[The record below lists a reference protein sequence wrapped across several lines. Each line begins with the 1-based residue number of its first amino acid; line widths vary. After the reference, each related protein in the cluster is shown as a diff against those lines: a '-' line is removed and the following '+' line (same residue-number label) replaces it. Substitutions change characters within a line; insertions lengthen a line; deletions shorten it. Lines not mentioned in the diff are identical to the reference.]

1 MESLALMVSII
12 VAISMI
18 GGPLSLLF
26 ATLRRRNQRKYLK
39 KHQITLRIYA
49 ILVFIFGIPAIII
62 GIRLITLDIG
72 VGGKVVGLIGIASG
86 TAAMIKTLKND

>member
-26 ATLRRRNQRKYLK
+26 ATLRRRNERKYLK
-39 KHQITLRIYA
+39 KHLMTLRVYA
-49 ILVFIFGIPAIII
+49 ILVFVFGVPAIVI
-62 GIRLITLDIG
+62 GIRLATLDIG
-72 VGGKVVGLIGIASG
+72 IGGKIVGLIGIATG
-86 TAAMIKTLKND
+86 TASIVKTLKKN